1 MSERFKIARNAV
13 RATQLVMNLPAIA
26 TQDWL
31 RSCAEACC
39 CYSEHAAALTFVCNS
54 PSNGDRISVLS
65 TGVAFAP
72 HAAPASSRAQLA
84 ITLQDRSERMNRLGL
99 QFPENAMTRGLIAPM
114 QSIDPAWGT
123 SALARAFASTQF
135 TSPLIHMLPIANHQ
149 HALLLLCVIGFGQSA
164 EVNESRQTL
173 AMMHAIHEPLSARAN
188 AALARVDNPRAW
200 LTDRE
205 QSVLELLIEGHSVRV
220 IAEQLGRS
228 THTIHDHVKNLHR
241 KIGASSRGELIALA
255 LGHLAQAPAA
265 ARTDPIVLPF
275 PGESLAEFKPMQ
287 ATARPLHS

>member
-1 MSERFKIARNAV
+1 M
-13 RATQLVMNLPAIA
+13 TLPAIA

-31 RSCAEACC
+31 RNSAEALCC
-39 CYSEHAAALTFVCNS
+39 FSDHAATLTFVCSAPGND
-54 PSNGDRISVLS
+54 DRISVLS

-72 HAAPASSRAQLA
+72 HAAPASSRTQLA
-84 ITLQDRSERMNRLGL
+84 ITLQDRCERMNRLGL
-99 QFPENAMTRGLIAPM
+99 RMPEHALSRGLVAPM
-114 QSIDPAWGT
+114 QSIDPSWAA
-123 SALARAFASTQF
+123 SALARAFSSTQF
-135 TSPLIHMLPIANHQ
+135 TNPLIHMLPIANNQ
-149 HALLLLCVIGFGQSA
+149 HALLLFCIMGFSQHSDI
-164 EVNESRQTL
+164 NESRQSL
-173 AMMHAIHEPLSARAN
+173 AMMHAIHEPLSARAS

-255 LGHLAQAPAA
+255 LGHLKQASTPAQPE
-265 ARTDPIVLPF
+265 PVVLAF
-275 PGESLAEFKPMQ
+275 PGESVAELKPVQ
-287 ATARPLHS
+287 TTARPLHSS

>member
-1 MSERFKIARNAV
+1 M
-13 RATQLVMNLPAIA
+13 TLPAIA

-31 RSCAEACC
+31 RSCAEAMCC
-39 CYSEHAAALTFVCNS
+39 FSDHAATLTFVCNA
-54 PSNGDRISVLS
+54 PSSEDRISALS
-65 TGVAFAP
+65 TGVAFAS
-72 HAAPASSRAQLA
+72 HAAPASSRTQLA
-84 ITLQDRSERMNRLGL
+84 ITLQDRCERMNRLGL
-99 QFPENAMTRGLIAPM
+99 KLPEHAKTRGLVAPM
-114 QSIDPAWGT
+114 QSLDPSWGS

-135 TSPLIHMLPIANHQ
+135 TNPLIHMLPISNSQ
-149 HALLLLCVIGFGQSA
+149 HALLLFCVIGFSQHADIS
-164 EVNESRQTL
+164 ESRQSL

-205 QSVLELLIEGHSVRV
+205 QSVLELLIDGHSVRV

-255 LGHLAQAPAA
+255 LGHLKQTSGPAQPE
-265 ARTDPIVLPF
+265 PVVLAF
-275 PGESLAEFKPMQ
+275 PGESVTEIKPVQ
-287 ATARPLHS
+287 TTARPLHSS